1 MEKLGINAVFLA
13 AQIVNFLVLWF
24 ILSRFVFPPVM
35 RMLQERQERIR
46 EGLAEAER
54 ARQEA
59 AQARAEFEQQ
69 LAEERRKSQE
79 AIAQAARTAEEVRE
93 KIIAEAREEAEAIKR
108 QAREEIA
115 QEREQMLA
123 DLRRQMVDL
132 AILAAQRVVG
142 RSLDE
147 KAQRQLIQEFLAQSG
162 DLS

>member
-1 MEKLGINAVFLA
+1 LEKLGINAVFLA

-24 ILSRFVFPPVM
+24 LLSRFVFPPVM
-35 RMLQERQERIR
+35 RMLRERQERIR
-46 EGLAEAER
+46 DGLAEAER

-59 AQARAEFEQQ
+59 AEARAEFERQ

-79 AIAQAARTAEEVRE
+79 AMAQAARTAEEVRE
-93 KIIAEAREEAEAIKR
+93 KIIAEAREEAAQIKR
-108 QAREEIA
+108 QARAEIA

-123 DLRRQMVDL
+123 ELRKQVADL
-132 AILAAQRVVG
+132 AILAAQRVIG

-147 KAQRQLIQEFLAQSG
+147 EAQRQLVQEFLTQSG